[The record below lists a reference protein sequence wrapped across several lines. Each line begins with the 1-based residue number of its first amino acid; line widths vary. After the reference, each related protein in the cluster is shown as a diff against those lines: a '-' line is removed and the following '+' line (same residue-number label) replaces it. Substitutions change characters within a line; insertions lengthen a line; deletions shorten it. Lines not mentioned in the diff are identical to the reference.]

1 MHVMVLTEFPP
12 HKAEE
17 VAKTYIKGEYPK
29 TPKFVKSLY
38 LVVRTAYN
46 TKGYQLYE
54 IEDAK
59 IKEGL
64 DYINQVQA
72 EYISIEGYKVAIEIV
87 LTPEEA
93 LPLYGFKTT

>member
-1 MHVMVLTEFPP
+1 MHVMVFTEFPP
-12 HKAEE
+12 HKAAEM
-17 VAKTYIKGEYPK
+17 AKVYISAKFPK
-29 TPKFVKSLY
+29 RPKFVKHLA
-38 LVVRTAYN
+38 LVVRSAGN

-72 EYISIEGYKVAIEIV
+72 EYISIEGYKLRIETV

>member
-12 HKAEE
+12 HKAAE
-17 VAKTYIKGEYPK
+17 VAKTYIKREYPK
-29 TPKFVKSLY
+29 TPTFVKQLY
-38 LVVRTAYN
+38 LVVNTAHN
-46 TKGYQLYE
+46 IKGYQLFK

-64 DYINQVQA
+64 AYLNQVQA
-72 EYISIEGYKVAIEIV
+72 EFISIEGYKLRIEVV

>member
-1 MHVMVLTEFPP
+1 MHIMVFTEFPP

-29 TPKFVKSLY
+29 RPKFVKHLF
-38 LVVRTAYN
+38 LGVRTAHN
-46 TKGYQLYE
+46 IKGYQLFE

-64 DYINQVQA
+64 AYINQVQA
-72 EYISIEGYKVAIEIV
+72 EYISIEGYKLRIEIV
-87 LTPEEA
+87 MTPEEA